1 MRLLFSYH
9 IETPSNLRKLL
20 NGSEVPETDKV
31 VDLTIHTKAPSK
43 WLLIDL
49 ETGQEYIGSEE
60 PNLYGKWKRVKDRS
74 EFRPDELW

>member
-9 IETPSNLRKLL
+9 TETASNLRKLL
-20 NGSEVPETDKV
+20 NGSEVPETDKA